1 MDGIRLAGFK
11 DIAAMKLAAGTGRGT
26 KKDFVDLHLLLG
38 YFTLKEMLTFY
49 DKKYTDG
56 SVMLVLRSLTYF
68 DDADPGMS
76 G

>member
-11 DIAAMKLAAGTGRGT
+11 DIAAMKLAAVTGRGT

-56 SVMLVLRSLTYF
+56 SVMLVLRSLT
-68 DDADPGMS
+68 
-76 G
+76 